1 MPEIKVKDTN
11 NEPIG
16 NIDGVLIGLDSD
28 GNVME
33 DKFGLIELQS
43 VYVSGNIRNPFR
55 WFMEDQDNRGSQNY
69 SGNNYPKPDYL
80 SSSRKRLFP
89 QVQYKYNAFANSGN
103 SPKFSIVIDKPFWDS
118 MGDIPTCN
126 RGEADI
132 QWIILEAEITE
143 NGASRLRLNSLNY
156 SKWEE
161 IVDQRLNRV
170 LDRDFFLEQC
180 KRKLETNEEFK
191 YPRD

>member
-1 MPEIKVKDTN
+1 MDRIDSTHAPEPVGAYPHARKAGGLLFLSG
-11 NEPIG
+11 IG
-16 NIDGVLIGLDSD
+16 PRKRGSSEIPGVTLDSD

-89 QVQYKYNAFANSGN
+89 QVQYKYNTGKPRQQSTLTHYHTSNNA
-103 SPKFSIVIDKPFWDS
+103 IVV
-118 MGDIPTCN
+118 T
-126 RGEADI
+126 
-132 QWIILEAEITE
+132 
-143 NGASRLRLNSLNY
+143 
-156 SKWEE
+156 
-161 IVDQRLNRV
+161 
-170 LDRDFFLEQC
+170 
-180 KRKLETNEEFK
+180 
-191 YPRD
+191 